1 MASAGGESGQRVR
14 VRTGCVPVA
23 SRGLLS
29 ALGHQLLSCR
39 RVRGGRVVAPTGR
52 AASLAQTSQRADSHR
67 PAGGRPGSQKPVHKS
82 GWTDSDCGCGQTVMN
97 GLEGVEGAAW
107 GSRAAV
113 AGWSASGVSLEGVV
127 EQRPGVGRGAV
138 QVWGLPRVQVGLI
151 PQFGWNQGARGQR
164 SRGRYRRASVGRG
177 RVGCRPGTGA

>member
-1 MASAGGESGQRVR
+1 MASAGGESGWRVR

-39 RVRGGRVVAPTGR
+39 RVQGGRVVAPTGR

-67 PAGGRPGSQKPVHKS
+67 PAGGQPGSQKPVHKS

-97 GLEGVEGAAW
+97 GLEGVEGQHGAPGQLWQAGQPAGSHW
-107 GSRAAV
+107 KGSLSRGLESGGVPCRFGGSPGSR
-113 AGWSASGVSLEGVV
+113 WD
-127 EQRPGVGRGAV
+127 
-138 QVWGLPRVQVGLI
+138 
-151 PQFGWNQGARGQR
+151 
-164 SRGRYRRASVGRG
+164 
-177 RVGCRPGTGA
+177 

>member
-1 MASAGGESGQRVR
+1 M
-14 VRTGCVPVA
+14 PVA

-52 AASLAQTSQRADSHR
+52 AASLAQTSQRADSRR

-97 GLEGVEGAAW
+97 GLEGAEGQPGAPGQLWQAAQP
-107 GSRAAV
+107 
-113 AGWSASGVSLEGVV
+113 AGLT
-127 EQRPGVGRGAV
+127 
-138 QVWGLPRVQVGLI
+138 
-151 PQFGWNQGARGQR
+151 
-164 SRGRYRRASVGRG
+164 GRG
-177 RVGCRPGTGA
+177 R